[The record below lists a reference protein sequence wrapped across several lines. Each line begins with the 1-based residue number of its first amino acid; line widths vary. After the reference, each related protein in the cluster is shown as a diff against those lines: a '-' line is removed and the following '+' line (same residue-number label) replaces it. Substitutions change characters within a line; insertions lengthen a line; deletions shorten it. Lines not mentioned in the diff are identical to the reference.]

1 MNAILKYTLN
11 GLAVAVIGGFAG
23 YMGSKYSPV
32 QAQFAVV
39 DLAGVAKA
47 AALSG
52 KSAQDVRAIG
62 EQLKVAVQHLANEN
76 GLVVLDSSA
85 VIAAPQ
91 DAYVVIPDAEKQA
104 AEALKQLQEL
114 QKQGLGK

>member
-11 GLAVAVIGGFAG
+11 GLAVAAIAGFAG
-23 YMGSKYSPV
+23 YMGSKFSPV

-47 AALSG
+47 AALAG
-52 KSAQDVRAIG
+52 KSAQDVREIG
-62 EQLKVAVQHLANEN
+62 EQLKIAVQHLANEN

-104 AEALKQLQEL
+104 ADALKQLPGL
-114 QKQGLGK
+114 QKQELGK